1 MKKLKISGNGTIGA
15 PILNLST
22 ISVNTRDGSR
32 QALAKID
39 EAINRVAGER
49 GTVGAIM
56 NRLEYT
62 LDFTE
67 RAIEGV
73 TASESTIRDAAVEAM
88 LSTRPIQ
95 GRPSRIDVGGE
106 SDTFEQVAT
115 GGQVDEA
122 ENGRTPDARGDEI
135 RIQRGIGEFSG
146 LEGRLRKEVP
156 DTGGDADLVHV
167 AVEFRITLTKP
178 PQPQQQG
185 YAEDGKDSH
194 LPSQRAC
201 WKIVYRIF
209 QPARNVPASVPVTFE
224 APV

>member
-1 MKKLKISGNGTIGA
+1 MTI
-15 PILNLST
+15 NLST

-49 GTVGAIM
+49 GTVGATM

-73 TASESTIRDAAVEAM
+73 TAWESTIRDAAVEAM
-88 LSTRPIQ
+88 LSTRPIK

-115 GGQVDEA
+115 GGQVDKA
-122 ENGRTPDARGDEI
+122 ENSRTPDARGDEI
-135 RIQRGIGEFSG
+135 RIQGGIGEFSG
-146 LEGRLRKEVP
+146 LEGPFPKEVP
-156 DTGGDADLVHV
+156 DTGGDADLVYV

-178 PQPQQQG
+178 PQPQQQD
-185 YAEDGKDSH
+185 YAEDGKEQPPTLSTSVQED
-194 LPSQRAC
+194 
-201 WKIVYRIF
+201 RI
-209 QPARNVPASVPVTFE
+209 QDLPARPECPGKR
-224 APV
+224 PRDL

>member
-1 MKKLKISGNGTIGA
+1 MTIGA

-73 TASESTIRDAAVEAM
+73 RFGT
-88 LSTRPIQ
+88 
-95 GRPSRIDVGGE
+95 
-106 SDTFEQVAT
+106 
-115 GGQVDEA
+115 
-122 ENGRTPDARGDEI
+122 
-135 RIQRGIGEFSG
+135 
-146 LEGRLRKEVP
+146 
-156 DTGGDADLVHV
+156 
-167 AVEFRITLTKP
+167 
-178 PQPQQQG
+178 QQWRQ
-185 YAEDGKDSH
+185 
-194 LPSQRAC
+194 C
-201 WKIVYRIF
+201 
-209 QPARNVPASVPVTFE
+209 
-224 APV
+224 